1 MGEAIFK
8 LIFVYGLLAGII
20 VGVEYF
26 DQTATIKD
34 HVVIA
39 LLYIVT
45 LGNGVYSDVLS
56 EIKTSTLKISNALN
70 ERDF

>member
-26 DQTATIKD
+26 DQTATLKD
-34 HVVIA
+34 HVFIA

-56 EIKTSTLKISNALN
+56 EIKTSTAKISNALN